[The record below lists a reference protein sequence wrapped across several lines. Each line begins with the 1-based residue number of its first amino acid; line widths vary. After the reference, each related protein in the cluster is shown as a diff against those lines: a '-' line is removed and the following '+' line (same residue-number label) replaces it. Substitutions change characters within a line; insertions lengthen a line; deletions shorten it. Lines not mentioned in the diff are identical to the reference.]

1 MNLTA
6 SCGTAPLSRPVESRA
21 RATCRDCGSSMTRG
35 CLLNNNVWV
44 SPTPMDI
51 TILRQLHTWIFGV
64 KREARKV
71 SAWHCPQCHRLDLIT
86 K

>member
-6 SCGTAPLSRPVESRA
+6 SCGTALIRRPVEIRA
-21 RATCRDCGSSMTRG
+21 CAICRDCGCEMTRG

>member
-6 SCGTAPLSRPVESRA
+6 SCGTAPLSRSVESRA

-35 CLLNNNVWV
+35 CLLNNIVWV

-51 TILRQLHTWIFGV
+51 TIMRQLHTWIFGV

>member
-1 MNLTA
+1 
-6 SCGTAPLSRPVESRA
+6 
-21 RATCRDCGSSMTRG
+21 MTRG